1 MRLKDNGKA
10 DLIILD
16 SELVCFKLKKNYI
29 PSLRNLHKYPWIMP
43 KMQVDKGG
51 IKFILNGSNVMCPG
65 LTSEGGHLDD
75 VEENR
80 EVPYQQA
87 EGGHSLWRMR
97 RSRFRDDRGLLGHRL
112 VWLQQVANI
121 H

>member
-75 VEENR
+75 VEENAY
-80 EVPYQQA
+80 VSIHA
-87 EGGHSLWRMR
+87 EGKETAMAI
-97 RSRFRDDRGLLGHRL
+97 GLMKMSS
-112 VWLQQVANI
+112 QAM
-121 H
+121 